1 MAPDLVILRD
11 IFYRLVFFLQL
22 DTSISME
29 IIAFWLFLE
38 ANNGDTGF
46 LERVDSFDDDY
57 FQAVAFAGKNFVE
70 TLNPDLCDLGDRSII
85 RSPFQQEATEG
96 IAFYLNNVC
105 YMVLEDLHG
114 NEEMEEFPHHICQA
128 NKGNMND
135 EVPLSTEDLL
145 SKIKSFYASSQK
157 NHGEG
162 PSCRSAQYP
171 RNRILQDIEVAIDEY
186 ASTSHLAPL
195 LDDLSLRE
203 KHNDPVMQQQ
213 PSEVPQDER
222 TLFVTFSN
230 GYPLSKDELYDFF
243 MRHYGDIEDITI
255 EEPPEPR
262 PPLFAQV
269 TFYSQLT
276 LRRVLDGN
284 KRVKFMTRGKH
295 LWARQFVPK
304 KKKPKNDEL
313 NLSD

>member
-1 MAPDLVILRD
+1 MASDPVIIRD
-11 IFYRLVFFLQL
+11 IFYRLVLFLQL

-29 IIAFWLFLE
+29 ITAFWLWLE
-38 ANNGDTGF
+38 GNYDHTDY
-46 LERVDSFDDDY
+46 LERIDSFDDDH
-57 FQAVAFAGKNFVE
+57 FQAIAFVAKSFVE
-70 TLNPDLCDLGDRSII
+70 TLNLDRYNLSDI
-85 RSPFQQEATEG
+85 RSPFQQEAIEG

-105 YMVLEDLHG
+105 YKALKDLHG
-114 NEEMEEFPHHICQA
+114 DEDTEEFPDRICQD
-128 NKGNMND
+128 NEGNLND
-135 EVPLSTEDLL
+135 QVPLSTDDLL
-145 SKIKSFYASSQK
+145 SKIKSLYANNQE
-157 NHGEG
+157 NHGE
-162 PSCRSAQYP
+162 SSSYRNIQYP
-171 RNRILQDIEVAIDEY
+171 RNRILQDTKVAIDEY
-186 ASTSHLAPL
+186 PSSSRLVSF
-195 LDDLSLRE
+195 LDNLSLRE
-203 KHNDPVMQQQ
+203 KHSDPVIQQ
-213 PSEVPQDER
+213 PSDVPNDER

-276 LRRVLDGN
+276 LLRVLDGN

-304 KKKPKNDEL
+304 KKKSKNDEA
-313 NLSD
+313 NLID

>member
-1 MAPDLVILRD
+1 MASNLVILRD
-11 IFYRLVFFLQL
+11 CFYRLVFFLQL

-29 IIAFWLFLE
+29 IIAFWLWLE
-38 ANNGDTGF
+38 GNNSHTDF
-46 LERVDSFDDDY
+46 LERIDSFDDDH
-57 FQAVAFAGKNFVE
+57 FQAIAFVAKSFVE
-70 TLNPDLCDLGDRSII
+70 TLNLDHCDLGDT
-85 RSPFQQEATEG
+85 RSPFQQEVIEG

-105 YMVLEDLHG
+105 YKALENLQG
-114 NEEMEEFPHHICQA
+114 NEEMEEIKHQICQA
-128 NKGNMND
+128 NEGNLND
-135 EVPLSTEDLL
+135 QVPLSTPCMQEDLL
-145 SKIKSFYASSQK
+145 SKIKSLYAQSQE

-162 PSCRSAQYP
+162 PSYRSIEYL
-171 RNRILQDIEVAIDEY
+171 RNRILQDTKVSIDEY
-186 ASTSHLAPL
+186 ASSSNLATF
-195 LDDLSLRE
+195 LDNLSLRE
-203 KHNDPVMQQQ
+203 KHNDPVMQQ
-213 PSEVPQDER
+213 PSDVPQDER

-276 LRRVLDGN
+276 LLRVLDGN
-284 KRVKFMTRGKH
+284 KRVKFMTGGKH

-304 KKKPKNDEL
+304 KKKTER
-313 NLSD
+313 